1 MAKSDSTTK
10 LINLTRS
17 RVDHFACPPDLKE
30 SFLWDTGQ
38 TGLGVRAFASG
49 KKSYVFRGTVNG
61 KTQRGVIGDA
71 GGDLEH
77 AREEAR
83 RLKTL
88 AGQGISPA
96 KDKQQ
101 KKTERQANDLTEKRA
116 LVTLEKV
123 WHDYIEENRSGWGDR
138 HHSDHQKAIQ
148 APGLPCG
155 RGLKSK
161 TKAGALW
168 ALKDIKLAELDAHTL
183 TQWMNNE
190 SKTRPGVAA
199 LSYRILFA
207 CLSWCNESK
216 NYVGLVNVAD
226 LKTRQIRKAVP
237 KLKAR
242 KDVLEGEQLS
252 AWFTEVRKIQNPVI
266 AAFVQ
271 CLLITGARRGEL
283 EGLKWEDVDFQ
294 WFSLTIRDKA
304 TTKGQVIGTRVI
316 PLTPY
321 VGYLLQSLP
330 RRNQW
335 VFSSPTST
343 SGQLTEPRKSIEPA
357 LIAAGLEGLTLH
369 GLRRSFATLSE
380 WVEVPAGITAQIM
393 GHKPSAIAE
402 KHYKQRPLDLLRMWH
417 ERIEVWLLGKA
428 GIETPQQDH
437 KLMTLV
443 AKKGIVR

>member
-1 MAKSDSTTK
+1 MAKSQSTTNQV
-10 LINLTRS
+10 NLTRS
-17 RVDHFACPPDLKE
+17 RVDHFTCPPDLKE
-30 SFLWDTGQ
+30 SFLWDTRQ
-38 TGLGVRAFASG
+38 PGLGVRAFASG

-61 KTQRGVIGDA
+61 KTRRGVIGDA
-71 GGDLEH
+71 SGNLEQ

-83 RLKTL
+83 KLKTL
-88 AGQGISPA
+88 AGKGISPA

-101 KKTERQANDLTEKRA
+101 KQAEQQAEDLIEKRT
-116 LVTLEKV
+116 LVTLEQA
-123 WHDYIEENRSGWGDR
+123 WHDYIEENRTGWGDR
-138 HHSDHQKAIQ
+138 HYNDHLKAIQ

-155 RGLKSK
+155 RGLKAK

-168 ALKDIKLAELDAHTL
+168 ALKDIKLAELDTHTL
-183 TQWMNNE
+183 TQWMNKE

-199 LSYRILFA
+199 LCYRILFA
-207 CLSWCNESK
+207 CLNWCNESK
-216 NYVGLVNVAD
+216 SYAGLVNVAD

-242 KDVLEGEQLS
+242 KDVLEGEQLD

-283 EGLKWEDVDFQ
+283 EGLKWEEIDFQ
-294 WFSLTIRDKA
+294 WDSLTIRDKA
-304 TTKGQVIGTRVI
+304 TTKGQLIGTRVI

-321 VGYLLQSLP
+321 VRYLLQTLS

-335 VFSSPTST
+335 VFSSPTSST
-343 SGQLTEPRKSIEPA
+343 GQLTEPRKSIEPA

-417 ERIEVWLLGKA
+417 ERIEAWLLGKA
-428 GIETPQQDH
+428 GIEQPEKEQTR
-437 KLMTLV
+437 MT
-443 AKKGIVR
+443 IVTK